1 MIIWK
6 WNLKLT
12 SPCPKN
18 LHHFTMPRKTPL
30 VTVSAV
36 VTPVMYEEIERL
48 ARSQRVTKSQM
59 VRQLLE
65 ERLVQKANQ
74 RQEEAYDRLE
84 RRLKKMEDRIA
95 NLSVAS
101 TKQSAQAV
109 ALSFAILKHSSEQ
122 SEKELNKLWDNSL
135 KYAAEQVS
143 RKIQPVK
150 GEKGDKD
157 E

>member
-1 MIIWK
+1 
-6 WNLKLT
+6 
-12 SPCPKN
+12 
-18 LHHFTMPRKTPL
+18 MPRKTPL
-30 VTVSAV
+30 ITVSAV
-36 VTPVMYEEIERL
+36 VTPVIYEEIERL

-84 RRLKKMEDRIA
+84 RRLKKLEDRIA
-95 NLSVAS
+95 GLSVAS
-101 TKQSAQAV
+101 AKHSAQAV
-109 ALSFAILKHSSEQ
+109 ALSFAILKHDKRQ

-135 KYAAEQVS
+135 KYATEQVS
-143 RKIQPVK
+143 RKIQP
-150 GEKGDKD
+150 EKAEKD